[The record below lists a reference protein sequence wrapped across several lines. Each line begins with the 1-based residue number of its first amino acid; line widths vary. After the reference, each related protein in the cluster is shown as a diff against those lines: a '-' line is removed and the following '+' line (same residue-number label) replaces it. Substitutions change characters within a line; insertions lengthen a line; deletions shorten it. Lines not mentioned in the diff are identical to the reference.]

1 MIRRIRR
8 GLKKRKVK
16 VFLLFLLASALIW
29 FINNL
34 AQTYM
39 AKTTFKLNYIN
50 SNKELL
56 LTKAYSDKVD
66 VRLQTVGFQFLGFN
80 FQKKEVTI
88 DLEEVNKVDDSY
100 FLLPQDYRDQIE
112 KQLSGSMLLLEMD
125 ADTLFFDFLELVS
138 KEVPIESNVKINLAH
153 NYLMEGALV
162 IDPSAITLS
171 GPKEEIDTI
180 VAVRTVDL
188 DFPEMTTDFSEKV
201 GLYKS
206 PELKYTS
213 YSTKVVQI
221 EGKVSKFSEKIVDVP
236 VEVINLPKGRQ
247 VRTFP
252 DEVSIL
258 CKAKIEELKNIDSQD
273 FRVIADYL
281 QNRGTRS
288 NILEL
293 TLDKKPKGIFSASLM
308 ETKTEYILNKE

>member
-1 MIRRIRR
+1 MIERIKR

-34 AQTYM
+34 SQTYI
-39 AKTTFKLNYIN
+39 AKTTFVLNYIN

-56 LTKAYSDKVD
+56 LTEALTDKVD
-66 VRLQTVGFQFLGFN
+66 VKLQTVGFQFLGFN
-80 FQKKEVTI
+80 FKKKEVTL
-88 DLEEVNKVDDSY
+88 DLEKVSKVDDKY
-100 FLLPQDYRDQIE
+100 FLLPQECRNQIE

-125 ADTLFFDFLELVS
+125 SDTLFFEFLELAS
-138 KEVPIESNVKINLAH
+138 KEVPVESNIKINLAH
-153 NYLMEGALV
+153 NYLLEGTLKLE
-162 IDPSAITLS
+162 PSTITVT
-171 GPKEEIDTI
+171 GPKDEIDTI
-180 VAVRTVDL
+180 AGAHTVGLDL
-188 DFPEMTTDFSEKV
+188 PEMTTDFSEKV
-201 GLYKS
+201 ELFKS

-213 YSTKVVQI
+213 YSTNVVQI

-236 VEVINLPKGRQ
+236 VEVINLPAGRQ
-247 VRTFP
+247 ARTFP

-258 CKAKIEELKNIDSQD
+258 CKAKIEELKNIDRSD
-273 FRVIADYL
+273 FRVIADYS
-281 QNRGTRS
+281 QNRGSRS

-308 ETKTEYILNKE
+308 ETKAEYILNKE